1 MDALGNTNN
10 NLPPAAAA
18 APKLKQPKKIDAGH
32 LANLNALFGAGAPKQ
47 PKLTAKVTSFVQEKS
62 TASGKLNKAVLEEL
76 MKKLGIKIEETKKKV
91 NELESGSNKTADEES
106 LLAELKALQAQLEQ
120 EEQALKARLA
130 EMEATDRAMAEVLQ
144 AGEELDAEERAKAK
158 KALEESDRAY
168 AEVVQKQLAP
178 GAAPKPAATA
188 PVPAAAA
195 PVPAAAAPAAALAQ
209 LNDAIEKIGTG
220 SKVEEDKDD
229 FVELTGKTEGST
241 GIGNDFINVLS
252 NMWYHITKPS
262 DKSKDEVKKS

>member
-1 MDALGNTNN
+1 MDALEHNN
-10 NLPPAAAA
+10 KLPPAAAA
-18 APKLKQPKKIDAGH
+18 APKLKQPSKIDAGH

-168 AEVVQKQLAP
+168 AESLQKQLAS
-178 GAAPKPAATA
+178 GAAPAPA
-188 PVPAAAA
+188 PVPAAPAPV

-220 SKVEEDKDD
+220 SKVEEDEDD
-229 FVELTGKTEGST
+229 FVELTGKAEGST

-252 NMWYHITKPS
+252 NMWYQITKPS